1 MTIYYHYC
9 YYYYQRCSLLE
20 PGLVG
25 TAVMDS
31 MGTWVK
37 NYDVKPADQRSM
49 ELQKALGGNMEQLF
63 DKFQSPNELAGIVKN
78 IILSEKPNL
87 RYQSNASFNPDEVR
101 AKLPDPTGN
110 DVVELLKKKYLD
122 KE

>member
-1 MTIYYHYC
+1 M
-9 YYYYQRCSLLE
+9 E
-20 PGLVG
+20 
-25 TAVMDS
+25 S
-31 MGTWVK
+31 MGAWVK
-37 NYDVKPADQRSM
+37 NYDVKPADQKSM
-49 ELQKALGGNMEQLF
+49 ELQKTLGGNMEQLF
-63 DKFQSPNELAGIVKN
+63 DKFQSPHELAGIVKN

-87 RYQSNASFNPDEVR
+87 RYQSNARFNPDEVR

>member
-1 MTIYYHYC
+1 M
-9 YYYYQRCSLLE
+9 LE

-31 MGTWVK
+31 MGAWVK
-37 NYDVKPADQRSM
+37 NYDVKPADQKSM
-49 ELQKALGGNMEQLF
+49 ELQKTLRGSMEQLS
-63 DKFQSPNELAGIVKN
+63 DKFQSPNELAGIVMK

>member
-1 MTIYYHYC
+1 M
-9 YYYYQRCSLLE
+9 LE

-31 MGTWVK
+31 MGAWVK
-37 NYDVKPADQRSM
+37 NYDVKPADQKSM
-49 ELQKALGGNMEQLF
+49 ELQKTLRGSMEQLF
-63 DKFQSPNELAGIVKN
+63 DKFQSPNELAGIVMK

-87 RYQSNASFNPDEVR
+87 RYQSNASFNPDEMR

-110 DVVELLKKKYLD
+110 VVVELLKKKYLD

>member
-1 MTIYYHYC
+1 M
-9 YYYYQRCSLLE
+9 
-20 PGLVG
+20 
-25 TAVMDS
+25 
-31 MGTWVK
+31 K
-37 NYDVKPADQRSM
+37 
-49 ELQKALGGNMEQLF
+49 
-63 DKFQSPNELAGIVKN
+63 